1 MRCFVKC
8 FKTVGTWMNFAS
20 GAIAFLMMML
30 TVTDVVGRYFGK
42 PIIGTYE
49 LVSIIGATVI
59 GLAIPKTSL
68 DRGHVCID
76 LLTDKSSEGVK
87 NTLFVL
93 TRIPGIA
100 LFVVLTSFLF
110 LKGYTLSKSGQVS
123 PILQL
128 SYYYLIW
135 LLACCCLIE
144 CLVLVADIFGAFD
157 DKGER
162 K

>member
-1 MRCFVKC
+1 
-8 FKTVGTWMNFAS
+8 MNLAS
-20 GAIAFLMMML
+20 GAILFLMMML

-42 PIIGTYE
+42 PIVGSYE

-76 LLTDKSSEGVK
+76 LLTGRASEAVR
-87 NTLFVL
+87 NVLFVL

-100 LFVVLTSFLF
+100 LFAVLTWFLF
-110 LKGYTLSKSGQVS
+110 LKGYALFKGGQVS
-123 PILQL
+123 PILQMP
-128 SYYYLIW
+128 YYDLVW
-135 LLACCCLIE
+135 LLACCCLAE
-144 CLVLVADIFGAFD
+144 CLVLLADIFGASND
-157 DKGER
+157 QGEH